1 MQILGIETSC
11 DETAAAVVENGR
23 KIISNIIASSVK
35 LHQKTGG
42 IIPEVA
48 AREQLKCIIP
58 VVEESIKSTTGIKSI
73 KSIDAIA
80 VTVGP
85 GLIGSLLVGVETAK
99 TLAYV
104 WQKPIIPINHLQ
116 AHLYANW
123 LTPKNIEPAL
133 PAGKHRTKC
142 IIEIKFPAVGLVV
155 SGGHTDLVLM
165 KNHSQ
170 IKWLGGTR
178 DDAAGECFDKCARL
192 LGLGYPGGPAI
203 SRATESLTIK
213 HRPLAIKLPRPM
225 INENN
230 FDFSFSGLKT
240 AVLKE
245 VNELKNKKQFNQK
258 TIFQLALGA
267 QESITD
273 VLVEK
278 TLRAAKKYQVK
289 SILLAGGVVAN
300 PRLREKFKQSVIS
313 CQLSINLFTPPPS
326 LCTDNATFVA
336 ACADFNY
343 HPVPWQKLQAN
354 PSLEIEEMIK

>member
-1 MQILGIETSC
+1 MKILGIETSC
-11 DETAAAVVENGR
+11 DETAVAVVENGT
-23 KIISNIIASSVK
+23 KILSHVVASSVE

-48 AREQLKCIIP
+48 AREQLRCIIP
-58 VVEESIKSTTGIKSI
+58 VIQEAIAQVTNKKLLPKPYTLHPN
-73 KSIDAIA
+73 IDTIA

-99 TLAYV
+99 ALAFA
-104 WQKPIIPINHLQ
+104 WQKPLIPINHLQ
-116 AHLYANW
+116 AHLYANFIREY
-123 LTPKNIEPAL
+123 PVSSIQYPV
-133 PAGKHRTKC
+133 
-142 IIEIKFPAVGLVV
+142 FPAVGLVV
-155 SGGHTDLVLM
+155 SGGHTDLVLI

-178 DDAAGECFDKCARL
+178 DDAAGECFDKCGRL

-203 SRATESLTIK
+203 SSAAEKSNIN
-213 HRPLAIKLPRPM
+213 HRPLATKLPRPM
-225 INENN
+225 INEDN

-245 VNELKNKKQFNQK
+245 ANELKNKKQFNQK
-258 TIFQLALGA
+258 TISQLAFEI
-267 QESITD
+267 QESIID

-313 CQLSINLFTPPPS
+313 CQLSVNLFTPPPS

-354 PSLEIEEMIK
+354 SSLEIEEVIK

>member
-1 MQILGIETSC
+1 MRILGIETSC
-11 DETAAAVVENGR
+11 DETAAAVVENGT
-23 KIISNIIASSVK
+23 KILSHVVASSVE

-58 VVEESIKSTTGIKSI
+58 VIKEALGK
-73 KSIDAIA
+73 KFIDAIA

-99 TLAYV
+99 TLSFA

-116 AHLYANW
+116 AHLCANW
-123 LTPKNIEPAL
+123 LGNQASPQ
-133 PAGKHRTKC
+133 
-142 IIEIKFPAVGLVV
+142 FPAIGLVV

-170 IKWLGGTR
+170 IEWLGGTR
-178 DDAAGECFDKCARL
+178 DDAAGECFDKCGRL

-203 SRATESLTIK
+203 SSAAEKSNIN
-213 HRPLAIKLPRPM
+213 HQPLATKLPRPM
-225 INENN
+225 INEDN

-258 TIFQLALGA
+258 TISQLAFEI

-278 TLRAAKKYQVK
+278 TLRATKKYQVK

-313 CQLSINLFTPPPS
+313 CQLSVNLFTPPPS

-354 PSLEIEEMIK
+354 SSLEIEEMIK